1 MRPAAWDRSP
11 KPLKEFWKRIPEEQ
25 KLKLHYHDA
34 NTSADPES
42 PDNPL
47 NTIKSVIKPGDYVVV
62 KVTQQRSQRG
72 LH

>member
-1 MRPAAWDRSP
+1 MHLPAWDREP
-11 KPLKEFWKRIPEEQ
+11 KPLKAFWKRIPEAQ

-47 NTIKSVIKPGDYVVV
+47 NTIRAVVKPGDYVVV
-62 KVTQQRSQRG
+62 KV
-72 LH
+72 